1 LPQTL
6 IPIRLCSS
14 RHHPTAVAATSSHL
28 LLRAASGLY
37 WTSLRASRRP
47 LFLAAVSSGTA
58 LLPAAKSIR
67 RRCSAQPSLPESVD
81 STSWSN
87 DVVSGSPDV
96 FSSLAALRSGQYR
109 IGFGTILSAGTFVSA
124 LIVGFIAIYAAPFSL
139 DPVPFVRDVLF
150 YLTAAM
156 FLFYVY
162 LGTEIFLWQAIGFVG
177 FYAFFVGLVFYMDL
191 GVVDGRDKSENSST
205 DLEEQKELV
214 AVHVDS
220 DAKVSGSM
228 NDEKR
233 ISGFPGAYGLALD
246 SFDSFLQCTCE
257 SPCKTESQH
266 GVMKSSDKPPKGS
279 NSGTLAAESPVVNNL
294 LLPYLRFLKPM
305 ASSPHFDD
313 QDFDFEGGFFG
324 TCSGE
329 KRPSPDYDDEYYDND
344 PFALKKAKSKA
355 EEAASGVT
363 TGMILSLRERL
374 FEQRTRWRLGIT
386 DEDQCMLLLDFSM
399 FASTEET
406 FSPKEKRNS
415 KNVWGLP
422 SNVYNGRQ
430 RSCKLIRNTFLF
442 SDPKQQ
448 LHLHAYHAFSSLFSH
463 HEGRRRDLT
472 REGRDHG
479 ERFRE

>member
-1 LPQTL
+1 
-6 IPIRLCSS
+6 
-14 RHHPTAVAATSSHL
+14 
-28 LLRAASGLY
+28 
-37 WTSLRASRRP
+37 
-47 LFLAAVSSGTA
+47 
-58 LLPAAKSIR
+58 
-67 RRCSAQPSLPESVD
+67 
-81 STSWSN
+81 
-87 DVVSGSPDV
+87 
-96 FSSLAALRSGQYR
+96 
-109 IGFGTILSAGTFVSA
+109 
-124 LIVGFIAIYAAPFSL
+124 
-139 DPVPFVRDVLF
+139 
-150 YLTAAM
+150 
-156 FLFYVY
+156 
-162 LGTEIFLWQAIGFVG
+162 
-177 FYAFFVGLVFYMDL
+177 
-191 GVVDGRDKSENSST
+191 
-205 DLEEQKELV
+205 
-214 AVHVDS
+214 
-220 DAKVSGSM
+220 
-228 NDEKR
+228 
-233 ISGFPGAYGLALD
+233 
-246 SFDSFLQCTCE
+246 
-257 SPCKTESQH
+257 
-266 GVMKSSDKPPKGS
+266 MKSSDKPPKGS

-363 TGMILSLRERL
+363 TGMILSLRESLQNYKDTLATCQLTSNDINKAKLVHLSPHML

-463 HEGRRRDLT
+463 HEGRRRDLM